1 MSNCTLIKGRPRE
14 KIYHQGFRK
23 KNSYPN
29 QITNTLLKSQM
40 AGPNDETTLIS
51 RHFVQW
57 LLVLCSRL
65 SHLVVTLWL

>member
-1 MSNCTLIKGRPRE
+1 MSNCTLIKGGPRE
-14 KIYHQGFRK
+14 K
-23 KNSYPN
+23 NPN

-65 SHLVVTLWL
+65 SH